1 MTKGTAVSLSR
12 DCGCGRGTWPAE
24 RERGRGGR
32 PGVDILTGVGPF
44 ERDTRQ
50 TAGDG
55 SLTRGQ
61 RRAGT
66 VPGSLVRSAVGC
78 RVRAAPQSPGERSRV
93 VVSTSL
99 QVNAKQALEFKK
111 KYPPTPLDGWR
122 SKSRHACRRRSSAR
136 AAWTT
141 VALHELNTHSCE
153 RPSRPRRTLRTCLG
167 TARARGSE
175 TLLLQVP
182 AGVPGAGVTRWSA
195 SALAPPTPSLSSA
208 SSPRHL
214 SKTISENVRV
224 KNGPGHSRAGA
235 SRNGVNHATSR
246 RSGATRGRPRSVPPQ
261 PRLSP

>member
-12 DCGCGRGTWPAE
+12 DCDCGRGTWPAE

-55 SLTRGQ
+55 SLPRGQ

-93 VVSTSL
+93 AVSTSL

-111 KYPPTPLDGWR
+111 
-122 SKSRHACRRRSSAR
+122 
-136 AAWTT
+136 
-141 VALHELNTHSCE
+141 N
-153 RPSRPRRTLRTCLG
+153 
-167 TARARGSE
+167 
-175 TLLLQVP
+175 TLLLRLTDGGRSRNTP
-182 AGVPGAGVTRWSA
+182 ADVA
-195 SALAPPTPSLSSA
+195 APPGL
-208 SSPRHL
+208 
-214 SKTISENVRV
+214 
-224 KNGPGHSRAGA
+224 PG
-235 SRNGVNHATSR
+235 
-246 RSGATRGRPRSVPPQ
+246 PRS
-261 PRLSP
+261 LYMS